1 MTKIPMIEV
10 SSFSPQRVTMSP
22 AVPLVL
28 TSESGK
34 MQHMPSAMIQLTQ
47 EQHLAL
53 ERSAPEPLR
62 AIDPATNAQ
71 YVLVRSDDYEQL
83 TVAHS
88 EKHWVRDVYPAAME
102 VFARDGWDDP
112 RMDVYNAS
120 SGATVPRQ
128 ST

>member
-1 MTKIPMIEV
+1 MVEGP
-10 SSFSPQRVTMSP
+10 SFSPQRVTVSP
-22 AVPLVL
+22 AVPMVL
-28 TSESGK
+28 TSEFGRIQR
-34 MQHMPSAMIQLTQ
+34 MLSAMIQLTP

-83 TVAHS
+83 MAAHS

-120 SGATVPRQ
+120 SGSTAPRQ